1 MTGRYCEYIM
11 DVSPLK
17 VPSHWMRTFLQG
29 EKMKKEIWKTVP
41 EYESYQVSNMGN
53 VKSIDRLSSNG
64 RKLKGKTMSQVEG
77 TDGYLSVALCKNGK
91 TRHIAVHRLVMLAF
105 VGRPKQGYQVNHI
118 DENKLNNQLSNLEY
132 VTRIEN
138 CNHGT
143 RNARISASNKGKP
156 KSKSHKENI
165 SKSRKGIQF
174 SEDHKRNISVAKKKQ
189 CGRQVQCVE
198 TGEIFEAIVD
208 AEKSVGVKRG
218 SNIISACK
226 DNKRTCAGYHW
237 RYV

>member
-1 MTGRYCEYIM
+1 MTGRHCEYIM

-53 VKSIDRLSSNG
+53 VKSIDRFSSNG

-132 VTRIEN
+132 VTRIERLKAN
-138 CNHGT
+138 RT
-143 RNARISASNKGKP
+143 RKTYPKAEKESNLAKTT
-156 KSKSHKENI
+156 
-165 SKSRKGIQF
+165 KGISQLQRKNNA
-174 SEDHKRNISVAKKKQ
+174 EDKSNALKQ
-189 CGRQVQCVE
+189 
-198 TGEIFEAIVD
+198 
-208 AEKSVGVKRG
+208 EKYLR
-218 SNIISACK
+218 
-226 DNKRTCAGYHW
+226 R
-237 RYV
+237 